1 MAPGDGLRRF
11 VRVLSAALV
20 WSGAGIAALLT
31 IATFTVERAS
41 GRPVDSS
48 AAAGI
53 VATLVLAGTLPIVLR
68 VRRLDEV
75 RRYLL
80 ACVAAT
86 LLIFVTRPEAIIGGS
101 VALVGGAIGVL
112 RNL

>member
-1 MAPGDGLRRF
+1 MDGLRRF

-20 WSGAGIAALLT
+20 WSGAAIAALLA
-31 IATFTVERAS
+31 IATFTVERMG
-41 GRPVDSS
+41 GRPVDPA

-53 VATLVLAGTLPIVLR
+53 VATLLFAGLLPVVLR
-68 VRRLDEV
+68 LRRFDEV
-75 RRYLL
+75 RRSFLV
-80 ACVAAT
+80 CVVAT

-101 VALVGGAIGVL
+101 VALVGGAVGVL